1 MIEKMA
7 NIKHRKKGCA
17 IAGKKLKKRESNH
30 SRVCGSV
37 MNSTCDILLML

>member
-17 IAGKKLKKRESNH
+17 IAGKKLKKGKAIIVEC
-30 SRVCGSV
+30 VAQ
-37 MNSTCDILLML
+37 L